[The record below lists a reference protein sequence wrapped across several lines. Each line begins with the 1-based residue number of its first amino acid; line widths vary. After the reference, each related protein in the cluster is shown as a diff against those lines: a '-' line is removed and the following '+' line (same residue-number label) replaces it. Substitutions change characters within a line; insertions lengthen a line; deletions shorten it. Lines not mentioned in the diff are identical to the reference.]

1 MLTNFAKRA
10 DDHNYCSDWI
20 VRSLLDTDFY
30 KLLMLQFIWLL
41 FPTTQVTFGL
51 INRKKSVRVAEAV
64 DREDLV
70 RQLDHARSL
79 RFTRSELIWLAGNT
93 FYGTNGIFRPNFIA
107 FLTGVELPGYV
118 LEEEDG
124 QWKLTFAGTWLQT
137 TMWEIYALAIVNELR
152 TRAALS
158 KMSESELDILYAKAK
173 TKLWGKIERLRGVPS
188 LRIADFGTRRR
199 HSFLWQ
205 EWVVRIMKA
214 ELGDAFVGTSNA
226 YLAFKHDMEAIGT
239 NAHELPMTLA
249 MLARQGKL
257 PGVTL
262 KQSQYEVL
270 RLWKEV
276 YAGNLLVALPD
287 TYGTIQFLKDAP
299 AWIARDYV
307 GVRLD
312 SKDPFAGGEE
322 VIDFFKAAGEDPAKK
337 LVIPSDGLDVD

>member
-1 MLTNFAKRA
+1 
-10 DDHNYCSDWI
+10 
-20 VRSLLDTDFY
+20 
-30 KLLMLQFIWLL
+30 
-41 FPTTQVTFGL
+41 
-51 INRKKSVRVAEAV
+51 
-64 DREDLV
+64 
-70 RQLDHARSL
+70 
-79 RFTRSELIWLAGNT
+79 
-93 FYGTNGIFRPNFIA
+93 
-107 FLTGVELPGYV
+107 
-118 LEEEDG
+118 
-124 QWKLTFAGTWLQT
+124 
-137 TMWEIYALAIVNELR
+137 MWEIYALAIVNELR

-173 TKLWGKIERLRGVPS
+173 TKLWGKIERLRGVPG

-205 EWVVRIMKA
+205 EWVVRIMKV

-249 MLARQGKL
+249 VLARQGKL

-337 LVIPSDGLDVD
+337 LVIPSDGLDVDQILGLHAQFGGRVLNGHDPRRAFVDARDFRDPSKWAHEPRIRDSAGWGTMLTNDFIGCHPRGSTELDSISLVCKVVEVEGHPAVKLSDNYDKAMGPAAEVEHYRGEFGAEGVARSEVRV